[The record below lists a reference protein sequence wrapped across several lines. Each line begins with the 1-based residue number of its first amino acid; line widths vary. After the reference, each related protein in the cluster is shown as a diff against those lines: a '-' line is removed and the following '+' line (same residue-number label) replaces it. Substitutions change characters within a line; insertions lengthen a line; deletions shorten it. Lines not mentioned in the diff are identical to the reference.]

1 MLEFGL
7 LQSTTRTIR
16 EILAMVPAVEKA
28 VIYGSRAKGKE
39 RLGSD
44 IDLTLIGQGLDLDM
58 LGKIATELD
67 ESPIPYQVDLS
78 LFDQIDHAGLPDH
91 IERVDK
97 VFYKRENQGHP

>member
-7 LQSTTRTIR
+7 PQSTTRTIR
-16 EILAMVPAVEKA
+16 EILAKMPAVEKA
-28 VIYGSRAKGKE
+28 VIYGSRAKGNE
-39 RLGSD
+39 RPGSD

-78 LFDQIDHAGLPDH
+78 LFDQIDHAGLRDH
-91 IERVDK
+91 IERVGK

>member
-7 LQSTTRTIR
+7 PQSTTRTIR
-16 EILAMVPAVEKA
+16 EILAKVPAVENA
-28 VIYGSRAKGKE
+28 VIYGSRAKGNE
-39 RLGSD
+39 RPGSD

-78 LFDQIDHAGLPDH
+78 LFDQIDHAGLRDH
-91 IERVDK
+91 IERVGK